1 MIALEAKI
9 DAMAR
14 IILAETDADRESAR
28 GELEKL
34 LSKSRSRS
42 LTELIHGVLKE
53 LGVPYGNLGHDY
65 LVTAVKMVLEDPGL
79 INNITKSNGLYYKVA
94 KEADTQPNRVERAIR
109 HVIECM
115 WNRGDLD
122 ILQHHFGNTIDPN
135 KGKPTNTEAIS
146 CIVSI
151 VRFRMERCGI

>member
-14 IILAETDADRESAR
+14 IILAETEGDRDSAR
-28 GELEKL
+28 SDLKNL
-34 LSKSRSRS
+34 LKKSRSRS
-42 LTELIHGVLKE
+42 QTELIHGVLKE

-115 WNRGDLD
+115 WNRGDWD
-122 ILQHHFGNTIDPN
+122 ILQHHFGNTVDPN

-146 CIVSI
+146 CIAAI
-151 VRFRMERCGI
+151 VRFRMEQGG